1 MPKIPFTPP
10 PICPKCNATLDGY
23 QAVSDNH
30 ASPFPG
36 CITICVYCTT
46 PLEFNADLKL
56 QVLDM
61 DKLPTSVLSHVRR
74 ALLIVQQFRKAG
86 KAREN

>member
-10 PICPKCNATLDGY
+10 ICPTCQAMLDGY

-30 ASPFPG
+30 AIPFPG
-36 CITICVYCTT
+36 CITVCLYCVS
-46 PLEFNADLKL
+46 PLEFDAELKL

-61 DKLPTSVLSHVRR
+61 DKLPTDVLFEVRR
-74 ALLIVQQFRKAG
+74 AMLIVQQFRKAQ
-86 KAREN
+86 KAKGN